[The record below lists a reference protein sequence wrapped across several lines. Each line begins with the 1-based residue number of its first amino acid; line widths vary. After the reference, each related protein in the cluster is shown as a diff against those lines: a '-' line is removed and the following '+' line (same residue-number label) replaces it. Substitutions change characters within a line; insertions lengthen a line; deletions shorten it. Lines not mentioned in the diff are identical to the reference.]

1 MNTFG
6 LIGYPL
12 EHSFSAEW
20 FRKKFEQEGIAAA
33 YRNFPLP
40 DLDKFNLLLE
50 QENPLGLN
58 VTHPHKERIIA
69 LLDEVNEDA
78 KSIGAVNCIRI
89 RNGKTT
95 GYNTD
100 VIGFERTL
108 LPLQPNPVPAL
119 VFGTGGASLAIAWV
133 LRKHGFPFR
142 LVSRNEIQDGLTYDE
157 LTRAVIEAHPLL
169 INTTPVGTWPDTER
183 RLPITYKWINPGHLC
198 YDLIYNPEKSLFL
211 RCAQAEGAR
220 IKNGL
225 EMLEIQAEE
234 SWKRFGI

>member
-20 FRKKFEQEGIAAA
+20 FRKKFEREGIAAK
-33 YRNFPLP
+33 YRNFPLQ
-40 DLDKFNLLLE
+40 DLDEFGLLLE
-50 QENPLGLN
+50 REHPLGLN
-58 VTHPHKERIIA
+58 VTHPHKERILS
-69 LLDEVNEDA
+69 LLNEVDVEA
-78 KSIGAVNCIRI
+78 AAIGAVNCIRI

-100 VIGFERTL
+100 VIGFERSL
-108 LPLQPNPVPAL
+108 LPLQADPVPAL
-119 VFGTGGASLAIAWV
+119 VFGTGGASLAITRV
-133 LRKHGFPFR
+133 LKKHGFPFR
-142 LVSRNEIQDGLTYDE
+142 LVSRNEIRDGLTYDE

-169 INTTPVGTWPDTER
+169 INTTPVGTWPDTEKT
-183 RLPITYKWINPGHLC
+183 LPITYKWINPGHLC
-198 YDLIYNPEKSLFL
+198 YDLVYNPEKSLFL
-211 RCAQAEGAR
+211 RYAEAEGAR

-234 SWKRFGI
+234 SWKRFGV